1 MNDGMLRTNPWN
13 PIWNIWVLW
22 IAIFSSWKN
31 QSGVLSSIKKSMEL
45 ELTAHFHQ
53 KKKNKSHEVV
63 VRVQETKHALK
74 YLLCLVASS

>member
-1 MNDGMLRTNPWN
+1 
-13 PIWNIWVLW
+13 
-22 IAIFSSWKN
+22 
-31 QSGVLSSIKKSMEL
+31 MEL